1 MNSNDVFDNWVSMQE
16 ALQYIAFRTFEP
28 ISAEQAIKNK
38 DKISDAEKNLCY
50 AIQNGFLKI
59 MADIY
64 VPGDGY
70 YAAKNQLIMQI
81 DSNAIIVSADN
92 EIRIYRRTLENVR
105 ISEFDLL
112 HNFPPKSIKNRDRP
126 KRLTDKQVKAFFNAL
141 KRANYSQ
148 KGDIKLVWAQEILEE
163 STHIVNCPI
172 NTLREY
178 LKQYSNF
185 SDTKN

>member
-1 MNSNDVFDNWVSMQE
+1 MNSNDVFDNWISMQE

-38 DKISDAEKNLCY
+38 DKISDAEKSLCY

-70 YAAKNQLIMQI
+70 YAAENQLIKQI
-81 DSNAIIVSADN
+81 DSSARIVAAAN

-105 ISEFDLL
+105 VSRSDLL
-112 HNFPPKSIKNRDRP
+112 HNFPSKSIKKRGRP
-126 KRLTDKQVKAFFNAL
+126 KKLTDEQEKAFFNAL

-148 KGDIKLVWAQEILEE
+148 NDDTKLVWAQKILEE

-172 NTLREY
+172 NTLRGY
-178 LKQYSNF
+178 LRKYF
-185 SDTKN
+185 KLSDTKN